1 MRRAIITI
9 DEELCNG
16 CGLCV
21 GACHEC
27 AIELVD
33 GKARLIK
40 DEYCDG
46 LGNCLPDC
54 PTGAIR
60 IVERVAAPFDE
71 AAVNAR
77 LANQPNDNQKRKPAI
92 EPVFSAAPTIDP
104 CPIPAAA
111 VPAPNGRP
119 SELRNWPVQ
128 LHLVNVQASYLQ
140 GCRLL
145 VAADCTAFASA
156 AFHTELLRGRVA
168 VIGCPKLD
176 DTTIYLEKLTQIFT
190 LNEIESVLVARM
202 EVPCCS
208 GLTAAVRRAV
218 EASEKSVPID
228 EIVVGVDGQLMP
240 NR

>member
-1 MRRAIITI
+1 MRRAIITF
-9 DEELCNG
+9 DEERCNG

-46 LGNCLPDC
+46 LGNCLPEC

-60 IVERVAAPFDE
+60 MIEREAAPFGA

-77 LANQPNDNQKRKPAI
+77 LANQPNNRDHKPVI
-92 EPVFSAAPTIDP
+92 ECAFSAPKIVEP

-111 VPAPNGRP
+111 APAPNGGRP

-128 LHLVNVQASYLQ
+128 IRLVNVQAPYLQ

-156 AFHTELLRGRVA
+156 AFHQKLLRGRVA

-176 DTTIYLEKLTQIFT
+176 DTSFYREKLAQIFT
-190 LNEIESVLVARM
+190 RNEIESVLIARM

-208 GLTAAVRRAV
+208 GLTATVRRAL
-218 EASEKSVPID
+218 EASGKDIPVD
-228 EIVVGVDGQLMP
+228 EVIVGIDGQLIQ
-240 NR
+240 